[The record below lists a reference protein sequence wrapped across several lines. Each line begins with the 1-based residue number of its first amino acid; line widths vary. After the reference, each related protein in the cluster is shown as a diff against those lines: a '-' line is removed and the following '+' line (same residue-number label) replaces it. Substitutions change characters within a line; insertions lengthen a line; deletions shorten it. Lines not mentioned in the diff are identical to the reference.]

1 MSVEEILAGKKLLEP
16 IVSFPCFPSYFCA
29 LLPHR
34 VLFCW
39 SHAFDAEAES
49 GYKGLCFHASPQ
61 HGGAGMTRAQRTGN
75 AVITPDS
82 LTLDLLCIDETTRS
96 QIQLVLFVYS
106 LG

>member
-16 IVSFPCFPSYFCA
+16 IVSFARFQQYCVVAPFPSYFCA

-39 SHAFDAEAES
+39 SHAFDAGAGS
-49 GYKGLCFHASPQ
+49 GYKGLCFHVSPR
-61 HGGAGMTRAQRTGN
+61 HGRAGMTRAQRTGN

-82 LTLDLLCIDETTRS
+82 LTLDLLCIDETT
-96 QIQLVLFVYS
+96 
-106 LG
+106 